1 MSQEDVKPSP
11 SNLGLSSSA
20 SGPSAASTNAP
31 STPSAGLH
39 INTDVGISTS
49 GPSPNLL
56 GPAPLKRNMACLTCR
71 KRKLRC
77 DAAKPVCGTC
87 TKSRL
92 VAIVNNHPPPVPEG
106 ECIYGDTKAE
116 DLSPTLQGNAA
127 ANAKKAGKRTRD
139 IPLTQMAVGNDGEA
153 VLRAKDQQIAQ
164 LEQQLRQL
172 QLAVSNA
179 PTSSTSAPSSAYYEA
194 SPTPQIAAAGQSTSA
209 VPGLGPTQLAAAS
222 GPSPDPM
229 LELVWSA
236 YPKDLPPPDTV
247 HHLSEIFFAS
257 SPYRN
262 VLHKPNFMASLLL
275 PLNHPDRPHAGL
287 LHAILAIAVPLSPFF
302 RPKDDNLDPARKIAR
317 IHKRIDLVVGMDT
330 TPPAGAAN
338 KRDMGNLSFSEYHLA
353 LARQKSE
360 MALLTGSPNPMDWCQ
375 ALLLVSYQLRV
386 DERALEAYLMAACV
400 AKISTPGGL
409 TRMHAYRREAETFA
423 HAYIAPPSTVLEE
436 HERRSYFWHLYLIE
450 AYTSGGVQ
458 FFHSTYD
465 DKAISTT
472 FPIRMDDFQR
482 SLDPT
487 PNAQNLHS
495 LDLYS
500 NLDYDDDFLLHLKS
514 GVLCKRTYMLLT
526 KWKLDPSVDVT
537 QMAEHSAIE
546 RDTLTF
552 LRNMPSLDFSVTV
565 QVERLVAV
573 LNVHTIIIHLYQDMK
588 GSHTHRPEVL
598 KRLRQSVAL
607 VVQIA
612 HNLNASNFDMGLL
625 HFRTFNGLGVIAKVI
640 CHEINDTL
648 SSPLHTHWSQED
660 SANRSKDSMLIE
672 ALQALDAI
680 LMVLRRSK
688 DRIPYAGRFE
698 ALLSKF
704 RSGGWDN
711 DSIERSMT
719 VYHIYRAQRDLEKDS
734 KPDPNSGKTGDLWTA
749 DDRMSDSWR
758 LHTTKYKTS
767 VPRHQTRTE
776 ASSSISPVSAPGIPR
791 SESEAILLPSGFER
805 SSIGVHPASQVENPA
820 SIHLEPYDATHSM
833 DPYGPGPYYYTPQ
846 HPGPYA
852 QQPFSTDLHAPHHEQ
867 RHSER
872 NDVVSDAH
880 FPSTQFPP
888 PPLLQPTSQQHP
900 EANAR
905 HYGGHVYHEG
915 HPTTTTAESSA
926 APASAYNAD
935 PHWSH
940 HLAAEQR
947 PVAVHHLQNQ
957 ADLLSRWNFF

>member
-1 MSQEDVKPSP
+1 
-11 SNLGLSSSA
+11 
-20 SGPSAASTNAP
+20 
-31 STPSAGLH
+31 
-39 INTDVGISTS
+39 
-49 GPSPNLL
+49 
-56 GPAPLKRNMACLTCR
+56 
-71 KRKLRC
+71 
-77 DAAKPVCGTC
+77 
-87 TKSRL
+87 
-92 VAIVNNHPPPVPEG
+92 
-106 ECIYGDTKAE
+106 
-116 DLSPTLQGNAA
+116 
-127 ANAKKAGKRTRD
+127 
-139 IPLTQMAVGNDGEA
+139 
-153 VLRAKDQQIAQ
+153 
-164 LEQQLRQL
+164 
-172 QLAVSNA
+172 
-179 PTSSTSAPSSAYYEA
+179 
-194 SPTPQIAAAGQSTSA
+194 
-209 VPGLGPTQLAAAS
+209 
-222 GPSPDPM
+222 M
-229 LELVWSA
+229 LELVWSG

-247 HHLSEIFFAS
+247 LHLSEIFFAS

-262 VLHKPNFMASLLL
+262 VLYKPNFMASLLL
-275 PLNHPDRPHAGL
+275 PLNHPNRPHAGL

-317 IHKRIDLVVGMDT
+317 IHKRIDLAVGMDT
-330 TPPAGAAN
+330 TPPTGAGN

-409 TRMHAYRREAETFA
+409 TRMHAYRKEADTLA
-423 HAYIAPPSTVLEE
+423 HSYIAPPTTALDE
-436 HERRSYFWHLYLIE
+436 HERRTYFWHLYLIE

-465 DKAISTT
+465 DKVISTT

-482 SLDPT
+482 GLDPT

-514 GVLCKRTYMLLT
+514 GVLCKRTYTLLS
-526 KWKLDPSVDVT
+526 KWKLDPTVDVT
-537 QMAEHSAIE
+537 EMAEHGAIE
-546 RDTLTF
+546 RDVLTF
-552 LRNMPSLDFSVTV
+552 LRNLPPLDFSVTV

-588 GSHTHRPEVL
+588 GSHSHRPEVL
-598 KRLRQSVAL
+598 KRLHQSVAL

-648 SSPLHTHWSQED
+648 SSPSHEHWAHEGR
-660 SANRSKDSMLIE
+660 AGRPGRNKESMLME

-704 RSGGWDN
+704 RSGGWDK

-719 VYHIYRAQRDLEKDS
+719 VYHIYRAQRDFEKDS

-758 LHTTKYKTS
+758 LRTTKYNAS
-767 VPRHQTRTE
+767 VPHTRTE
-776 ASSSISPVSAPGIPR
+776 ASSISPTHAAGPSVARNVEPVAGPPQGSN
-791 SESEAILLPSGFER
+791 EAILLPPGFER
-805 SSIGVHPASQVENPA
+805 GSIPLHPPPA
-820 SIHLEPYDATHSM
+820 QDVDNTRIHMDPYATAAPMGEM

-852 QQPFSTDLHAPHHEQ
+852 PHAYAADMHAYDQRRDHYQPPQYEPQHPDTDASHYAYQDGHLGAAERSTDALESDRPAMPASLYNTEQHWPHH
-867 RHSER
+867 
-872 NDVVSDAH
+872 AA
-880 FPSTQFPP
+880 PP
-888 PPLLQPTSQQHP
+888 PD
-900 EANAR
+900 E
-905 HYGGHVYHEG
+905 HV
-915 HPTTTTAESSA
+915 SA
-926 APASAYNAD
+926 
-935 PHWSH
+935 
-940 HLAAEQR
+940 
-947 PVAVHHLQNQ
+947 HHLQNQ